1 MLTRRDL
8 LGGVAAA
15 GLAHAGPASA
25 EPPDAALDRLFDQLF
40 QEDLRLRPESATQLG
55 LDKGPNA
62 DLRAKLS
69 DQSAAGIEGAKAAT
83 ASQLARLQAV
93 DRSRLSGPAQVDYDT
108 VLYTRR
114 ASTALQRFDF
124 GGTSYGPSPYAV
136 SQLTGAYQS
145 APDFLD
151 TKHRIETAADADAY
165 LARLEA
171 FGTEL
176 DANTERMRHDAGL
189 GVVPPDFI
197 LDTALVQ
204 LEKARTQAD
213 QALVVSSI
221 ARRAAAKGLSPDY
234 GRRAARIYDAKIAP
248 ALDRQIAEAR
258 HLRASASHDAGVWRF
273 RDGPAFYEAALHSTT
288 TTGLSPDEVH
298 RIGLEQARD
307 ISARLD
313 GLLRRQGLT
322 QGTVGQR
329 MAHLYADPSQLYP
342 DTDAGKAQAI
352 AYCNERLAA
361 IRTRLPQAFD
371 RLPPYSFEVRRV
383 PPQTEAG
390 AASAFSQGPALDGS
404 RPGLVYFN
412 LHDSAEWPKFCLA
425 TTVFHEGL
433 PGHQLEGGLSLS
445 NTHLPLIRKV
455 GGFSGYGEGWALYA
469 EQLTDELGMYDDD
482 PLGRLGYLKFQL
494 FRANRCVVDTGIHH
508 LHWGREQAI
517 DYFVAQDGEACG
529 FATREVERY
538 CSTPGQACSYKLG
551 HTVFTGLRTK
561 AKQALG
567 PRFDLK
573 AFHAAVLGSGR
584 VPLDILQQVGDR
596 WIASQVRA

>member
-15 GLAHAGPASA
+15 GLAHARPASA

-55 LDKGPNA
+55 LDKGSNA

-69 DQSAAGIEGAKAAT
+69 DQSAAGIEAAKAAT

-114 ASTALQRFDF
+114 SSTALQRFDF

-145 APDFLD
+145 VPDFLD
-151 TKHRIETAADADAY
+151 TKHKIETAADADAY

-204 LEKARTQAD
+204 LGKTRTPAD
-213 QALVVSSI
+213 QALVVASI
-221 ARRAAAKGLSPDY
+221 ARRTAAKGLSPDY
-234 GRRAARIYDAKIAP
+234 GRHAARIYDAKIGP
-248 ALDRQIAEAR
+248 ALDRQIAEAHR
-258 HLRASASHDAGVWRF
+258 LRGAAVHDAGVWRF

-288 TTGLSPDEVH
+288 TTALSPDEVH

-361 IRTRLPQAFD
+361 IRTRLPQAFN

-412 LHDSAEWPKFCLA
+412 LHDSAEWPKFCLS

-469 EQLTDELGMYDDD
+469 EQLADELGMYDDD

-508 LHWGREQAI
+508 LHWSREQAI
-517 DYFVAQDGEACG
+517 DYFVAQDGEARG